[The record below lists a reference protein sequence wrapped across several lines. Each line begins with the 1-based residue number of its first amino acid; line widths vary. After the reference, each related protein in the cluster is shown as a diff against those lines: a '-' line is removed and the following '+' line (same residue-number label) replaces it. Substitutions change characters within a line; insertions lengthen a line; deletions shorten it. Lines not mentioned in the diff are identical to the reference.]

1 MMSCSRL
8 LRGLGAALS
17 GFVVMLAAETT
28 HAQSLTP
35 KVEDPEVAIVVYS
48 SYACRYCATW
58 AQQLRDLV
66 RQYPDRLAVI
76 VRPFPLDAAR
86 ESWAIAAARALAEQ
100 GRFAELH
107 ESLFAQQSGQVSMAE
122 WRRRAAKAGVDL
134 VAFDTAVERHV
145 AMAAEAVLE
154 ARAHGVRVTP
164 TTFVDGFRFD
174 GLPSLDAVTAVI
186 AARLESPDPAK
197 PSVAGPAG
205 AKP

>member
-1 MMSCSRL
+1 MSSRSL
-8 LRGLGAALS
+8 LRRTFRVALIAFLMPYAV
-17 GFVVMLAAETT
+17 GQAR
-28 HAQSLTP
+28 AQSLTP
-35 KVEDPEVAIVVYS
+35 AVQAPEVAIVVYS
-48 SYACRYCATW
+48 SYACPYCATW
-58 AQQLRDLV
+58 SRQLRDLV
-66 RQYPDRLAVI
+66 RQYPDRLSVV

-100 GRFAELH
+100 GRFADLH
-107 ESLFAQQSGQVSMAE
+107 ESLFAQQSGQVSMAD

-134 VAFDTAVERHV
+134 VVFDMAVERHL